1 MSNGDSG
8 LSGIPILGPILDAL
22 GNIFGGQSQ
31 VQGLANSVSQVE
43 KAAWQNTLEL
53 GSFAYSALGG
63 ILGSLGNLIKGVAD
77 ALGKLFGDVIW
88 GVIKRLFEAIKNWIL
103 NLRNWIRAHVA
114 VLQQI
119 QKNLDRARSQ
129 YFRRIIDIVQRI
141 RKILIPFRLL
151 HLGFAKKLD
160 NYLVGLESD
169 IGQKWAKLIAHQNQ
183 VLGVLNDIIDPRNLL
198 RPGNTLGSL
207 GVMIA
212 AVHGAIGAADVRTL
226 FCMGP
231 AVAAQPFVEPWPT
244 TQARVMNEIATNSG
258 DYAVYKAQRDQA
270 LRQYANDLGVT
281 PLA

>member
-31 VQGLANSVSQVE
+31 VQGLATAVSQVE

-63 ILGSLGNLIKGVAD
+63 IIGSLGDLIKGVAG
-77 ALGKLFGDVIW
+77 ALEKLFGDVIW

-141 RKILIPFRLL
+141 RKILVPFRLL

-160 NYLVGLESD
+160 NYLVGIESD

-198 RPGNTLGSL
+198 RPGNALGSI
-207 GVMIA
+207 GVMIW

-231 AVAAQPFVEPWPT
+231 AVTAQPLLAPWAT
-244 TQARVMNEIATNSG
+244 TSAITLGEISSNSGSYAIAT
-258 DYAVYKAQRDQA
+258 AQRDMY
-270 LRQYANDLGVT
+270 LRQYEQDLGLT
-281 PLA
+281 LLT

>member
-31 VQGLANSVSQVE
+31 VQGLANAVSQVE

-53 GSFAYSALGG
+53 GAFAYGALGDV
-63 ILGSLGNLIKGVAD
+63 IGSLGNLIKGVAD
-77 ALGKLFGDVIW
+77 ALEKLFGDVIW
-88 GVIKRLFEAIKNWIL
+88 GFIKRLFEAIKNWIL
-103 NLRNWIRAHVA
+103 NLRNWIRVHVA

-141 RKILIPFRLL
+141 RKILVPFRLL

-169 IGQKWAKLIAHQNQ
+169 IGQKWAALIKHNNQ

-198 RPGNTLGSL
+198 RPGNALGSIGL
-207 GVMIA
+207 MIA
-212 AVHGAIGAADVRTL
+212 AVHGAIGAADIRDL

-231 AVAAQPFVEPWPT
+231 ATAAQPLVQPWVT
-244 TQARVMNEIATNSG
+244 TQALVISDIQRNSG
-258 DYAVYKAQRDQA
+258 DYAIYTAQRDQT
-270 LRQYANDLGVT
+270 LRQYALDLGTQSPV
-281 PLA
+281 

>member
-8 LSGIPILGPILDAL
+8 LSGIPILGPILGAL
-22 GNIFGGQSQ
+22 GNIFGGASQ
-31 VQGLANSVSQVE
+31 VQDLAHSVSEVE
-43 KAAWQNTLEL
+43 QAAWANTINLASWAFGGL
-53 GSFAYSALGG
+53 SG
-63 ILGSLGNLIKGVAD
+63 ILGSLGDLIKGIAG
-77 ALGKLFGDVIW
+77 ALEKLFGDIIW
-88 GVIKRLFEAIKNWIL
+88 GFMKRLFEAIKNWIL
-103 NLRNWIRAHVA
+103 NLRNWIKVHVA

-141 RKILIPFRLL
+141 RKILVPFRLL

-169 IGQKWAKLIAHQNQ
+169 IGQKWAKLIQHQNQ

-198 RPGNTLGSL
+198 RPGNALGSVGL
-207 GVMIA
+207 MIA

-226 FCMGP
+226 LCLGP
-231 AVAAQPFVEPWPT
+231 ATAANPLVAPWST
-244 TQARVMNEIATNSG
+244 TSALTLGEIRSHSG
-258 DYAVYKAQRDQA
+258 TYAVYEAQRDNT
-270 LRQYANDLGVT
+270 LRQYSNDLGVT